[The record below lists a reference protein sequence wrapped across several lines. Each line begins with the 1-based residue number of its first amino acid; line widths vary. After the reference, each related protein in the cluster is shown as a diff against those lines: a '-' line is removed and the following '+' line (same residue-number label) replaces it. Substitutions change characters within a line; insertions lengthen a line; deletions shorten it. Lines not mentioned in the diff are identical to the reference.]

1 MKLDKDTLVEG
12 PFGSDACYEQTFEQD
27 GQQMTTWLCF
37 GSGFTTSTLMT
48 EGSKAVKDLT
58 ETSPELY
65 KDLLYTD
72 DKKRVWAPSTI
83 SLPAKGMVFIDGT
96 TSKDWKW
103 SAAKAIDLTQEEIDS
118 KRYPEGQTVKM
129 DMVNAK
135 KYDRNSYMDAL
146 EYIGFFSLDEN

>member
-1 MKLDKDTLVEG
+1 MIDKDKLVQG

-37 GSGFTTSTLMT
+37 GSGFTTSTVMT
-48 EGSKAVKDLT
+48 EGSKAVKDLQ

-72 DKKRVWAPSTI
+72 EQKRVWAPSTI
-83 SLPAKGMVFIDGT
+83 SIPHKGMVFIDGT
-96 TSKDWKW
+96 TSDNWQW
-103 SAAKAIDLTQEEIDS
+103 SAAKAISLTQEEIDS

-129 DMVNAK
+129 DMANAK
-135 KYDRNSYMDAL
+135 
-146 EYIGFFSLDEN
+146 